1 MPVHQFGGQP
11 TSTSSIEMSL
21 VLWQS
26 RNRTAL
32 AATSLPAHRAIHPSR
47 DYRGFQDLV
56 SFLQRI
62 ALDGVERSVR
72 GPGTASGARSRA
84 IMDTVRSKRSPVV
97 GIALTVNQREAGRQ
111 SWCIKNAG
119 SWREAGYRQK

>member
-1 MPVHQFGGQP
+1 
-11 TSTSSIEMSL
+11 MSL

-47 DYRGFQDLV
+47 DYRWLPGPRK
-56 SFLQRI
+56 FLQRI
-62 ALDGVERSVR
+62 ALDGVE
-72 GPGTASGARSRA
+72 GLFASQGQPPGARSRA